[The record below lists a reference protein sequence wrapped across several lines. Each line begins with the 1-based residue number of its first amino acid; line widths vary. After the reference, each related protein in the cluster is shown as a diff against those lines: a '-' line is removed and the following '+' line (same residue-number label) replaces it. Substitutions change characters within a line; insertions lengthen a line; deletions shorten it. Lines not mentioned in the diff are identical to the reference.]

1 MPVSP
6 FSRYRNL
13 SALEIVSPSR
23 GKTRALP
30 VRRLSMETSSTEN
43 RSHQFTS
50 YETADSL
57 ALKYFG
63 REELYWALL
72 DANKGKLP
80 DDFEPGETLTVPS
93 VRQINRIQIPG
104 R

>member
-13 SALEIVSPSR
+13 SALEIVSPVQ

-30 VRRLSMETSSTEN
+30 VRRFPIAISSSEN
-43 RSHQFTS
+43 RSHQFKS
-50 YETADSL
+50 YETADLL

-63 REELYWALL
+63 REDVYWALL
-72 DANKGKLP
+72 DANEGRLP
-80 DDFEPGETLTVPS
+80 DDFEPGETLTVPP
-93 VRQINRIQIPG
+93 VRQVNRIQIPG

>member
-13 SALEIVSPSR
+13 SALEIVSPGQ

-30 VRRLSMETSSTEN
+30 VRRLPIETSSDEN
-43 RSHQFTS
+43 RNHQFVS
-50 YETADSL
+50 YETADLL
-57 ALKYFG
+57 ALKYLS

-72 DANKGKLP
+72 DTNKGRLP
-80 DDFEPGETLTVPS
+80 DSFEPGETLTIPP
-93 VRQINRIQIPG
+93 VRQINQIQIPG